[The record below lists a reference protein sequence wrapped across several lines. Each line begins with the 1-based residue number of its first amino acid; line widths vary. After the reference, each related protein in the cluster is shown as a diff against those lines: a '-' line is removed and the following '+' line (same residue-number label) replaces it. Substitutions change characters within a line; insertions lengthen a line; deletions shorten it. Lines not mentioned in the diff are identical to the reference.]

1 MNLIMTIGRTGVK
14 SFQNQV
20 NTSAHNIANS
30 TTTSFKKQ
38 YAELQ
43 ELNYYTEP
51 NMLPSQSSITANLIQ
66 GVGVRADE
74 VKENYEQG
82 AFMQTGVD
90 THYAISGKGYFAVVD
105 SNTQEI
111 YLTRDGSFSL
121 NEAGTLVDTNGNQVV
136 LKTETDESGN
146 VVQVPALYLPTQT
159 TFLTKLGDNYY
170 SVNPQNLVS
179 NLETNEGFGQINSG
193 YLEASNVDLGE
204 EMTNLMIAQRAYSM
218 NMKIIQTADE
228 TREIVN
234 NLR

>member
-1 MNLIMTIGRTGVK
+1 MNLMMSIGKSGVK
-14 SFQNQV
+14 GFQNQV
-20 NTSAHNIANS
+20 NTSAQNIANS
-30 TTTSFKKQ
+30 TTTGFKKQ

-43 ELNYYTEP
+43 ELIYYTKS
-51 NMLPSQSSITANLIQ
+51 NMLPSESSTSANIMQ
-66 GVGVRADE
+66 GVGVRAD
-74 VKENYEQG
+74 VIKENNRQG
-82 AFMQTGVD
+82 ALTQTGVD
-90 THYAISGKGYFAVVD
+90 THYAVSGNGYFAVVD

-121 NEAGTLVDTNGNQVV
+121 NEEGTLVDTNGNEVI
-136 LKTETDESGN
+136 LKTTTDEAGN
-146 VVQVPALYLPTQT
+146 TIQVPALHLPTQPA
-159 TFLTKLGDNYY
+159 FLTKLGDNYY